1 QRHRRIAPHRTAAVT
16 TNHDVA
22 RAPRLP
28 PAASTRN
35 DQLKILVVDDEPAM
49 VGALS
54 ALLGEAGHR
63 IVPAYDGREA
73 LDRFRAEAPDLVLLD
88 LAMPGLDGAAVC
100 RQLRDE
106 SDVPI
111 IVVSGERDAAVTV
124 ELLDIGADDYLRK
137 PFRGDEL
144 LARVRAVLRRR
155 EAHAGSAGW
164 AVDRRRHEIRWQ
176 GGAIALTPIEHRLV
190 QRLVEHADEVVDQA
204 ELLTIGWPM
213 EHDPDPLWLKPH
225 LARARDKLRA
235 AGAPLPEAVRG
246 VGYRI
251 PAEAGQEAS
260 GRNRPATES
269 RPFRR

>member
-1 QRHRRIAPHRTAAVT
+1 MQTAQPST
-16 TNHDVA
+16 
-22 RAPRLP
+22 APREAAMAET
-28 PAASTRN
+28 PAR
-35 DQLKILVVDDEPAM
+35 ILVVDDEPAM

-100 RQLRDE
+100 RQLREE

-124 ELLDIGADDYLRK
+124 ELLDLGADDYVRK

-144 LARVRAVLRRR
+144 LARLRAVLRRR
-155 EAHAGSAGW
+155 ESPAGRAGW
-164 AVDRRRHEIRWQ
+164 TVDRRRHEVRWQ
-176 GGAIALTPIEHRLV
+176 GQAIPLTLIEHRLV
-190 QRLVEHADEVVDQA
+190 QRLVEHAGEVVPQA
-204 ELLTIGWPM
+204 ELLAAGWPM
-213 EHDPDPLWLKPH
+213 ERDPDPLWLKPH
-225 LARARDKLRA
+225 LVRIRDKLRD

-246 VGYRI
+246 VGHRI
-251 PAEAGQEAS
+251 PAEDGQGS
-260 GRNRPATES
+260 PDRNRPATES
-269 RPFRR
+269 RPSRH